1 MKVKKHL
8 KYTFK
13 LLFTEKR
20 YLLDGSIPKDL
31 YLFCWLVDGR
41 SPTTFDWWLSS
52 KFDSCIFEQVKIERT
67 YRSLIITIDADYLK
81 TDENKDDKFVMRLD
95 NFKLMLE
102 EWKRLVDKQASEI
115 YFILEDDG
123 TVIVRESLEE

>member
-41 SPTTFDWWLSS
+41 SSTSFDRWISS
-52 KFDSCIFEQVKIERT
+52 EHKTYTFEQVKIERT
-67 YRSLIITIDADYLK
+67 SDSLIITLEADYLK
-81 TDENKDDKFVMRLD
+81 NDENKDDKFIMPLE
-95 NFKLMLE
+95 NFKAMVE
-102 EWKRLVDKQASEI
+102 EWKKLVGRRVPKF